1 MLGWVGWAWW
11 RPGHANAA
19 GGLAFG
25 TNTCTCPLPPTCLP
39 ACLPACSV
47 RNYLYSSWVSRH
59 AYRLH
64 VVCAGLM
71 ITVICLVGSGWVGVW
86 D

>member
-1 MLGWVGWAWW
+1 MEPTPA
-11 RPGHANAA
+11 
-19 GGLAFG
+19 LAHSHPPA
-25 TNTCTCPLPPTCLP
+25 CLPVCLP
-39 ACLPACSV
+39 ACLPACPPACSV

-71 ITVICLVGSGWVGVW
+71 ITVICLVSAGWGGSGIVHNSPVC
-86 D
+86 

>member
-1 MLGWVGWAWW
+1 MRQGAL
-11 RPGHANAA
+11 RLEPTP
-19 GGLAFG
+19 AFAH
-25 TNTCTCPLPPTCLP
+25 PP
-39 ACLPACSV
+39 ACLLPCPHACLPSCSV
-47 RNYLYSSWVSRH
+47 RNYLHSSWVNRH